1 MKELLHS
8 CEKSKEV
15 TYHMIKGTAVKA
27 SLCATALLL
36 SLSYG
41 IKVEAAAGTSDMGIA
56 GISAILD
63 NYYVA
68 TAADEVGEAEQLL
81 ETFAGQSDEPVNAK
95 MTDIESPYANLGIS
109 IATNYV
115 NVRKEP
121 NTDSEILGKLYNG
134 CATDIL
140 EVDGEWVKI
149 NSGNIKDGYINKEFL
164 AIGDEAEKLINQYNR
179 KYATINTTTL
189 FVRETPSTDAPIIT
203 MVPLG
208 ERYYITKEHDKWA
221 EIEID
226 ETTSGFV
233 SKDYIVIDVE
243 FEYAITIE
251 EEQEKLAREEEARRA
266 EAAQLEA
273 LAREQEANR
282 QAEANRKAEADR
294 VARANESNRNSSSS
308 SSSSSNSGSSSNS
321 SNSSS
326 SGSSSSTGSSISD
339 YALKFV
345 GNRYVWGGTS
355 LTNGADCSGFTYS
368 IYAHFGY
375 SIPRTSRDQANSA
388 GREVSLSDLQ
398 PGDLIFYRNS
408 SGVVNH
414 VALYTGNGRVVHASN
429 ARDGIKTSS
438 YNYRT
443 PYKARR
449 IK

>member
-1 MKELLHS
+1 
-8 CEKSKEV
+8 
-15 TYHMIKGTAVKA
+15 MIKGTAVKA

-41 IKVEAAAGTSDMGIA
+41 IKVEAATGTSDMGIA

-68 TAADEVGEAEQLL
+68 TADEEIGEAEQLL
-81 ETFAGQSDEPVNAK
+81 ETFAGQGDEPVNSE

-109 IATNYV
+109 TATNYV
-115 NVRKEP
+115 NIRKEP
-121 NTDSEILGKLYNG
+121 NIDSEIVGKLYNG

-140 EVDGEWVKI
+140 ETDGEWVKI
-149 NSGNIKDGYINKEFL
+149 ESGNVKAGYINKEFL
-164 AIGDEAEKLINQYNR
+164 AIGEEAEKLINEFNS

-189 FVRETPSTDAPIIT
+189 FVREKPSTDAPITT

-208 ERYYITKEHDKWA
+208 ERYYIIKETDKWA
-221 EIEID
+221 KIQID
-226 ETTSGFV
+226 EDTTGFV
-233 SKDYIVIDVE
+233 SKDYITIDVE

-251 EEQEKLAREEEARRA
+251 EEQEKIAKAEEARRA
-266 EAAQLEA
+266 EAEQLEK
-273 LAREQEANR
+273 LAKEQQEQR
-282 QAEANRKAEADR
+282 QAEADSKAAAENA
-294 VARANESNRNSSSS
+294 AKANESSRNNSSSSSNSSKSGSSSNTGSSSS
-308 SSSSSNSGSSSNS
+308 SSSSSNSSS
-321 SNSSS
+321 
-326 SGSSSSTGSSISD
+326 SSSSTGSSIAD

-345 GNRYVWGGTS
+345 GNPYVWGGTS
-355 LTNGADCSGFTYS
+355 LTNGTDCSGFTSS
-368 IYAHFGY
+368 IYSHFGY

-388 GREVSLSDLQ
+388 GREVSLNDLQ

-414 VALYTGNGRVVHASN
+414 VAMYVGGGRVVHASN
-429 ARDGIKTSS
+429 AREGIKTSS

-449 IK
+449 VK